1 MKAAF
6 LCLSFLLATA
16 IVAGGSA
23 ETAFAASYDAE
34 DVMITQDGMTYTCD
48 FMSDGTA
55 SIKKPAAADGVTVM
69 NMPSTLKNDDKTYT
83 VTKLEL
89 SYGTKGNDVE
99 QLTLPHTL
107 TKISGWYFSKF
118 SKVKELSIPGS
129 IKKFETSLQN
139 ADALEKLT
147 FEEGVEEIA
156 SNSMVFGCNNLKE
169 ISLPSS
175 LKLISQSGTF
185 SGASALQS
193 INLPEDVE
201 FGKLAVGMF
210 DGCSSLTGI
219 TLPKS
224 LTSIPNGYFR
234 DCSSLVSVTA
244 KGKITSIEDS
254 AFAGCTSLPGVSFT
268 GTLTSIGNSAFEGC
282 EGLTSIPDLS
292 HVTKMGTSAFEGC
305 KYLFADVD
313 LSSLDTI
320 PDYAFRYSQ
329 VSVTKLSDT
338 LTSIGNQAFV
348 WGNLKTDLPDTLTTI
363 GSYAFYGGS
372 LPKTFVI
379 PNSVTSVGAS
389 AFAYT
394 EGTEEV
400 TIGSGLTS
408 IKTGLFDKCSI
419 KKITIDN
426 SKDDVSGTENL
437 PSEGVEIV
445 YLRESIDDAA
455 GETISNKVGAK
466 TLQEAVD
473 EAPNEVET
481 SITIEKHVKLSSTL
495 NVPAGKKI
503 KIVSSDPYTILA
515 KTGTAGSLVNVADG
529 ASLEVAG
536 NVTLRGRYNAGSII
550 DAKGKVVL
558 SKGATIL
565 DGKACT
571 ASSGVVNVT
580 GATASLT
587 LDGGTIENCEIDD
600 VYCGTVRAANGAK
613 VTIRS
618 GSIRNNRVALSVTG
632 GNGNHNSSAGIML
645 TNGASMKMSGGEIAN
660 NNGYQGTAVM
670 LYEPDQGES
679 KRVSFF
685 LTGGTIQ
692 DNKSS
697 KLGSRTPSGA
707 VHVEGNAELTMT
719 GGEICNNSVASD
731 GKGGGVCVVD
741 PGVQGNGA
749 EMATAFTMK
758 AADDS
763 TPKTAQAGGVIRG
776 NKAYAGGGVYS
787 YSNNVKLGAGAIKD
801 NTATS
806 MGGGVYSEGND
817 DHYSILHVEN
827 ARIVENSANEQGG
840 GLWFCPTGDAKIY
853 VQDGGLIARSTAD
866 KAGDDVVF
874 TGFEG
879 DAHTL
884 TLANRATG
892 GGKVLW
898 YKDGELFAPIGM
910 FASVNPDVPRFVE
923 DGDNGDPLSFTD
935 ATPNVAL
942 KSVMTDGAFELGA
955 AQATLLIAGN
965 HAARG
970 GGIGANGGVVI
981 GKDERLSI
989 PVKKVW
995 TDAGTTHPNKVTINL
1010 KNGDTVIDSLV
1021 LSAENNW
1028 SSSFYD
1034 LPKCDLD
1041 GSEIAYTVEE
1051 EPVDGFQS
1059 EVTGSIAGGFTV
1071 TNTKAADLDTPAPDN
1086 PTPEKP
1092 VKPSKPSKSD
1102 SSDKLAKTGD
1112 ASVMPVIV
1120 LIVAASAAFA
1130 GAFIAH
1136 RKASSMER

>member
-1 MKAAF
+1 M
-6 LCLSFLLATA
+6 
-16 IVAGGSA
+16 
-23 ETAFAASYDAE
+23 
-34 DVMITQDGMTYTCD
+34 
-48 FMSDGTA
+48 
-55 SIKKPAAADGVTVM
+55 
-69 NMPSTLKNDDKTYT
+69 
-83 VTKLEL
+83 
-89 SYGTKGNDVE
+89 
-99 QLTLPHTL
+99 
-107 TKISGWYFSKF
+107 
-118 SKVKELSIPGS
+118 
-129 IKKFETSLQN
+129 
-139 ADALEKLT
+139 
-147 FEEGVEEIA
+147 
-156 SNSMVFGCNNLKE
+156 
-169 ISLPSS
+169 
-175 LKLISQSGTF
+175 
-185 SGASALQS
+185 
-193 INLPEDVE
+193 
-201 FGKLAVGMF
+201 
-210 DGCSSLTGI
+210 
-219 TLPKS
+219 
-224 LTSIPNGYFR
+224 
-234 DCSSLVSVTA
+234 
-244 KGKITSIEDS
+244 
-254 AFAGCTSLPGVSFT
+254 
-268 GTLTSIGNSAFEGC
+268 
-282 EGLTSIPDLS
+282 
-292 HVTKMGTSAFEGC
+292 
-305 KYLFADVD
+305 
-313 LSSLDTI
+313 
-320 PDYAFRYSQ
+320 
-329 VSVTKLSDT
+329 
-338 LTSIGNQAFV
+338 
-348 WGNLKTDLPDTLTTI
+348 PDTLTTI

-372 LPKTFVI
+372 LPKTLVI

-394 EGTEEV
+394 KGTEEV

-408 IKTGLFDKCSI
+408 IKAGLFDKCSI

-455 GETISNKVGAK
+455 GETISNKAGAK
-466 TLQEAVD
+466 TLQEAVN

-495 NVPAGKKI
+495 NIPTGKKI

-515 KTGTAGSLVNVADG
+515 KTGATGSLVNVADG

-536 NVTLRGRYNAGSII
+536 NVALRGRYNAGPII

-565 DGKACT
+565 DGKART

-580 GATASLT
+580 GANASFT
-587 LDGGTIENCEIDD
+587 LSGGTIENCEVDD

-670 LYEPDQGES
+670 LYEPDQGEG

-817 DHYSILHVEN
+817 DHYSTLHVEN
-827 ARIVENSANEQGG
+827 ARITENSANEQGG

-853 VQDGGLIARSTAD
+853 VQDGGLIARNTAD

-884 TLANRATG
+884 TLANRAPG

-923 DGDNGDPLSFTD
+923 DGDNGAPLSFTD

-942 KSVMTDGAFELGA
+942 KSVMTDGAFELGT

-1051 EPVDGFQS
+1051 EPIDSFQS

-1071 TNTKAADLDTPAPDN
+1071 TNTKATDPDAPAPDN

-1092 VKPSKPSKSD
+1092 AKPSKPGSG
-1102 SSDKLAKTGD
+1102 DKLAKTGD
-1112 ASVMPVIV
+1112 QNAMLVIV
-1120 LIVAASAAFA
+1120 LFAAASAAFA
-1130 GAFIAH
+1130 GAFITH
-1136 RKASSMER
+1136 RKVSSMER

>member
-1 MKAAF
+1 M
-6 LCLSFLLATA
+6 
-16 IVAGGSA
+16 
-23 ETAFAASYDAE
+23 
-34 DVMITQDGMTYTCD
+34 
-48 FMSDGTA
+48 
-55 SIKKPAAADGVTVM
+55 
-69 NMPSTLKNDDKTYT
+69 
-83 VTKLEL
+83 
-89 SYGTKGNDVE
+89 
-99 QLTLPHTL
+99 
-107 TKISGWYFSKF
+107 
-118 SKVKELSIPGS
+118 
-129 IKKFETSLQN
+129 
-139 ADALEKLT
+139 
-147 FEEGVEEIA
+147 
-156 SNSMVFGCNNLKE
+156 
-169 ISLPSS
+169 
-175 LKLISQSGTF
+175 
-185 SGASALQS
+185 
-193 INLPEDVE
+193 
-201 FGKLAVGMF
+201 
-210 DGCSSLTGI
+210 
-219 TLPKS
+219 
-224 LTSIPNGYFR
+224 
-234 DCSSLVSVTA
+234 
-244 KGKITSIEDS
+244 
-254 AFAGCTSLPGVSFT
+254 
-268 GTLTSIGNSAFEGC
+268 
-282 EGLTSIPDLS
+282 
-292 HVTKMGTSAFEGC
+292 
-305 KYLFADVD
+305 
-313 LSSLDTI
+313 
-320 PDYAFRYSQ
+320 
-329 VSVTKLSDT
+329 
-338 LTSIGNQAFV
+338 
-348 WGNLKTDLPDTLTTI
+348 
-363 GSYAFYGGS
+363 
-372 LPKTFVI
+372 
-379 PNSVTSVGAS
+379 
-389 AFAYT
+389 
-394 EGTEEV
+394 
-400 TIGSGLTS
+400 
-408 IKTGLFDKCSI
+408 
-419 KKITIDN
+419 
-426 SKDDVSGTENL
+426 
-437 PSEGVEIV
+437 
-445 YLRESIDDAA
+445 
-455 GETISNKVGAK
+455 
-466 TLQEAVD
+466 
-473 EAPNEVET
+473 ET

-495 NVPAGKKI
+495 NIPTGKKI

-515 KTGTAGSLVNVADG
+515 KTGATGSLVNVADG

-536 NVTLRGRYNAGSII
+536 NVALRGRYNAGSII

-558 SKGATIL
+558 SKGVTIL
-565 DGKACT
+565 DGKART
-571 ASSGVVNVT
+571 ASSGVANVT
-580 GATASLT
+580 GANASFT
-587 LDGGTIENCEIDD
+587 LNGGTIENCEVDD

-618 GSIRNNRVALSVTG
+618 GSIRNNRVALSAAG

-670 LYEPDQGES
+670 LYEPDQGEGN
-679 KRVSFF
+679 RVSFF

-707 VHVEGNAELTMT
+707 VHVEGNAEFTMT
-719 GGEICNNSVASD
+719 GGEICNNSVTPD

-776 NKAYAGGGVYS
+776 NKAYTGGGVYS

-801 NTATS
+801 NTAAS

-817 DHYSILHVEN
+817 DHYSTLHVEN
-827 ARIVENSANEQGG
+827 ARIVKNSANEQGG

-853 VQDGGLIARSTAD
+853 AQDGGLIARNTAD

-884 TLANRATG
+884 TLANRAPG

-923 DGDNGDPLSFTD
+923 DGNNGDPLSFTD
-935 ATPNVAL
+935 ATPNVPL

-955 AQATLLIAGN
+955 AQTTLLITGN
-965 HAARG
+965 HAARE

-981 GKDERLSI
+981 GKDKRLDI

-1028 SSSFYD
+1028 SSSFDD

-1051 EPVDGFQS
+1051 EPIDGFQS
-1059 EVTGSIAGGFTV
+1059 EVTGSIASGFTV
-1071 TNTKAADLDTPAPDN
+1071 TNTKATDPDAPAPDN

-1092 VKPSKPSKSD
+1092 VKPSKPGSG
-1102 SSDKLAKTGD
+1102 DKLAKTGD
-1112 ASVMPVIV
+1112 QNAMLLIVLFAPASV
-1120 LIVAASAAFA
+1120 AFA

>member
-1 MKAAF
+1 M
-6 LCLSFLLATA
+6 
-16 IVAGGSA
+16 
-23 ETAFAASYDAE
+23 
-34 DVMITQDGMTYTCD
+34 
-48 FMSDGTA
+48 
-55 SIKKPAAADGVTVM
+55 
-69 NMPSTLKNDDKTYT
+69 
-83 VTKLEL
+83 
-89 SYGTKGNDVE
+89 
-99 QLTLPHTL
+99 
-107 TKISGWYFSKF
+107 
-118 SKVKELSIPGS
+118 
-129 IKKFETSLQN
+129 
-139 ADALEKLT
+139 
-147 FEEGVEEIA
+147 
-156 SNSMVFGCNNLKE
+156 
-169 ISLPSS
+169 
-175 LKLISQSGTF
+175 
-185 SGASALQS
+185 
-193 INLPEDVE
+193 
-201 FGKLAVGMF
+201 
-210 DGCSSLTGI
+210 
-219 TLPKS
+219 
-224 LTSIPNGYFR
+224 
-234 DCSSLVSVTA
+234 
-244 KGKITSIEDS
+244 
-254 AFAGCTSLPGVSFT
+254 
-268 GTLTSIGNSAFEGC
+268 
-282 EGLTSIPDLS
+282 
-292 HVTKMGTSAFEGC
+292 
-305 KYLFADVD
+305 
-313 LSSLDTI
+313 
-320 PDYAFRYSQ
+320 
-329 VSVTKLSDT
+329 
-338 LTSIGNQAFV
+338 
-348 WGNLKTDLPDTLTTI
+348 PDTLTTI

-372 LPKTFVI
+372 LPKTLVI

-394 EGTEEV
+394 KGTEEV

-408 IKTGLFDKCSI
+408 IKAGLFDECSI

-437 PSEGVEIV
+437 PNEGVEIV
-445 YLRESIDDAA
+445 YLRESIDDAVE
-455 GETISNKVGAK
+455 ETISNKVGAK
-466 TLQEAVD
+466 TLQEAVN

-495 NVPAGKKI
+495 NIPTGKKI
-503 KIVSSDPYTILA
+503 KIVSSNPYTILA
-515 KTGTAGSLVNVADG
+515 KTGAAGSLVNVADG
-529 ASLEVAG
+529 ASLEIAG
-536 NVTLRGRYNAGSII
+536 NVALRGRYNAGSII
-550 DAKGKVVL
+550 DAKGRVVL

-565 DGKACT
+565 DGKART

-580 GATASLT
+580 GTNASFT
-587 LDGGTIENCEIDD
+587 LNGGTIENCEVDD

-618 GSIRNNRVALSVTG
+618 GSIRNNRVALSVAG

-670 LYEPDQGES
+670 LYEPDQGEGN
-679 KRVSFF
+679 RVSFF

-801 NTATS
+801 NTAAS

-817 DHYSILHVEN
+817 DHYSTLHVEN
-827 ARIVENSANEQGG
+827 ARIIENSANEQGG

-853 VQDGGLIARSTAD
+853 VQDGGLIACNTAD

-884 TLANRATG
+884 TLANRAPG

-923 DGDNGDPLSFTD
+923 NGDNGDPLSFTD

-942 KSVMTDGAFELGA
+942 KSVMTDGAFELGT
-955 AQATLLIAGN
+955 AQTTLLITGN

-995 TDAGTTHPNKVTINL
+995 TDAGTAHPNKVTINL

-1051 EPVDGFQS
+1051 EPIDGFQS

-1071 TNTKAADLDTPAPDN
+1071 TNTKATDPDAPAPDN

-1092 VKPSKPSKSD
+1092 VKPSKPGSG
-1102 SSDKLAKTGD
+1102 DKLAKTGD
-1112 ASVMPVIV
+1112 QNAVLVIV
-1120 LIVAASAAFA
+1120 LFAAVCVAFA

>member
-1 MKAAF
+1 MNKSALRRGVKAAF
-6 LCLSFLLATA
+6 LCLSFFLATA
-16 IVAGGSA
+16 IVVGSSA

-34 DVMITQDGMTYTCD
+34 DVKITQDGVTYTCD

-69 NMPSTLKNDDKTYT
+69 NMPSTLKNDGKTYT

-99 QLTLPHTL
+99 QLTLPRTL

-201 FGKLAVGMF
+201 FGKLAVSMF

-234 DCSSLVSVTA
+234 DCSSLLSVTA
-244 KGKITSIEDS
+244 KGEITSIEDS
-254 AFAGCTSLPGVSFT
+254 AFTGCTSLPGVSFS
-268 GTLTSIGNSAFEGC
+268 GTLASVGNSAFKGC
-282 EGLTSIPDLS
+282 EGLTSAPNLS

-313 LSSLDTI
+313 LSSLDKI

-348 WGNLKTDLPDTLTTI
+348 WSNLKTDLPDTLTTI

-394 EGTEEV
+394 KGTEEV
-400 TIGSGLTS
+400 TIGNGLTS
-408 IKTGLFDKCSI
+408 IKAGLFDKCSI

-445 YLRESIDDAA
+445 YLRESIDDAV

-466 TLQEAVD
+466 TLQEAVN

-495 NVPAGKKI
+495 NIPTGKKI

-515 KTGTAGSLVNVADG
+515 KTGATGSLVNVADG

-536 NVTLRGRYNAGSII
+536 NVALRGRYNAGPII

-565 DGKACT
+565 DGKART

-580 GATASLT
+580 GANASFT
-587 LDGGTIENCEIDD
+587 LNGGTIENCEVDD

-618 GSIRNNRVALSVTG
+618 GSIRNNRVTLSVAG

-670 LYEPDQGES
+670 LYEPDQGEG

-787 YSNNVKLGAGAIKD
+787 
-801 NTATS
+801 
-806 MGGGVYSEGND
+806 EGND
-817 DHYSILHVEN
+817 DHYSTLHVEN
-827 ARIVENSANEQGG
+827 ARITENSANEQGG

-853 VQDGGLIARSTAD
+853 VQDGGLIARNTAD

-884 TLANRATG
+884 TLANRAPG

-942 KSVMTDGAFELGA
+942 KSVMTDGAFEVGT
-955 AQATLLIAGN
+955 AQTTLLITGN

-970 GGIGANGGVVI
+970 GGIGANGGVAI

-1034 LPKCDLD
+1034 LPKCNLD

-1051 EPVDGFQS
+1051 EPIDGFQS

-1071 TNTKAADLDTPAPDN
+1071 TNTKATDPDAPAPDN

-1092 VKPSKPSKSD
+1092 VKPSKPGSG
-1102 SSDKLAKTGD
+1102 DKLAKTGD
-1112 ASVMPVIV
+1112 QNAMLVIV
-1120 LIVAASAAFA
+1120 LFAAASVAFA

>member
-1 MKAAF
+1 M
-6 LCLSFLLATA
+6 
-16 IVAGGSA
+16 
-23 ETAFAASYDAE
+23 
-34 DVMITQDGMTYTCD
+34 
-48 FMSDGTA
+48 
-55 SIKKPAAADGVTVM
+55 
-69 NMPSTLKNDDKTYT
+69 
-83 VTKLEL
+83 
-89 SYGTKGNDVE
+89 
-99 QLTLPHTL
+99 
-107 TKISGWYFSKF
+107 
-118 SKVKELSIPGS
+118 
-129 IKKFETSLQN
+129 
-139 ADALEKLT
+139 
-147 FEEGVEEIA
+147 
-156 SNSMVFGCNNLKE
+156 
-169 ISLPSS
+169 
-175 LKLISQSGTF
+175 
-185 SGASALQS
+185 
-193 INLPEDVE
+193 
-201 FGKLAVGMF
+201 
-210 DGCSSLTGI
+210 
-219 TLPKS
+219 
-224 LTSIPNGYFR
+224 
-234 DCSSLVSVTA
+234 
-244 KGKITSIEDS
+244 
-254 AFAGCTSLPGVSFT
+254 
-268 GTLTSIGNSAFEGC
+268 
-282 EGLTSIPDLS
+282 
-292 HVTKMGTSAFEGC
+292 
-305 KYLFADVD
+305 
-313 LSSLDTI
+313 
-320 PDYAFRYSQ
+320 
-329 VSVTKLSDT
+329 
-338 LTSIGNQAFV
+338 
-348 WGNLKTDLPDTLTTI
+348 
-363 GSYAFYGGS
+363 
-372 LPKTFVI
+372 
-379 PNSVTSVGAS
+379 
-389 AFAYT
+389 
-394 EGTEEV
+394 
-400 TIGSGLTS
+400 
-408 IKTGLFDKCSI
+408 
-419 KKITIDN
+419 
-426 SKDDVSGTENL
+426 
-437 PSEGVEIV
+437 
-445 YLRESIDDAA
+445 
-455 GETISNKVGAK
+455 
-466 TLQEAVD
+466 
-473 EAPNEVET
+473 
-481 SITIEKHVKLSSTL
+481 
-495 NVPAGKKI
+495 
-503 KIVSSDPYTILA
+503 
-515 KTGTAGSLVNVADG
+515 
-529 ASLEVAG
+529 
-536 NVTLRGRYNAGSII
+536 
-550 DAKGKVVL
+550 
-558 SKGATIL
+558 
-565 DGKACT
+565 
-571 ASSGVVNVT
+571 NVT
-580 GATASLT
+580 GANASFT
-587 LDGGTIENCEIDD
+587 LNGGTIENCEVDD

-618 GSIRNNRVALSVTG
+618 GSIHNNRVALSVAG

-670 LYEPDQGES
+670 LYEPDQGEG

-685 LTGGTIQ
+685 LTGGSIQ

-787 YSNNVKLGAGAIKD
+787 YSSNVKLGAGTIKD
-801 NTATS
+801 NTAAS

-817 DHYSILHVEN
+817 DHYSTLHVEN
-827 ARIVENSANEQGG
+827 ARIIENSANEQGG

-853 VQDGGLIARSTAD
+853 VQDGGLIARNTAD

-884 TLANRATG
+884 TLANRAPG

-942 KSVMTDGAFELGA
+942 KSVMTDGAFELGT
-955 AQATLLIAGN
+955 AQTTLLITGN

-981 GKDERLSI
+981 GKDERLGI

-995 TDAGTTHPNKVTINL
+995 TDAGATHPDKVTINL

-1051 EPVDGFQS
+1051 EPIDGFQS

-1071 TNTKAADLDTPAPDN
+1071 TNTKATNPDAPAPDN

-1092 VKPSKPSKSD
+1092 VKPSKPGSG
-1102 SSDKLAKTGD
+1102 DKLAKTGD
-1112 ASVMPVIV
+1112 QNAMLVIV
-1120 LIVAASAAFA
+1120 LFAAASVAFA

-1136 RKASSMER
+1136 RKVSSMER